1 MYITVILSIF
11 IGLNSAKADSYSCYL
26 CGSSSNG
33 TYKWATSNPNSNSC
47 SKVNKSESEC
57 SGSNSSSNSKKCTD
71 YSYSSCPNTDDYGN
85 TCEAADVGGMKLCTI
100 KGNSSDLVGNNVS
113 KCGDYGSVSD
123 CNSSYLGCNWNYS
136 GNYCEASS
144 SSSSDS
150 NGYGL
155 KYVEC
160 GNSTDIPAGIPKLT
174 SNIINAVKIFVPIL
188 LIIMGMIDFVRAVI
202 AQDEKQMTESRQ
214 RFVRRTIAAV
224 VVFLVIVI
232 VQISFRLLDNLDN
245 TGGNVASCMNCFI
258 NYKCNKG
265 ATNTVTTT
273 KGDNKLICANYTS
286 AGTCPTVDQKGNL
299 CEWNKSTNKCV
310 SKGAAKSCS
319 SFTTKDTCSKDDY
332 GYSCT
337 WDSSISI
344 CVRGDKTGKYC
355 ADYDYNSCPEET
367 GDDYGYNCVKTYSG
381 GKPVCMSSDRKNV
394 TE

>member
-1 MYITVILSIF
+1 MKKVFMYITVILSIF

-144 SSSSDS
+144 SSSSDP

-160 GNSTDIPAGIPKLT
+160 GNSTGIPAGIPKLT

-258 NYKCNKG
+258 NYKCN
-265 ATNTVTTT
+265 
-273 KGDNKLICANYTS
+273 
-286 AGTCPTVDQKGNL
+286 
-299 CEWNKSTNKCV
+299 
-310 SKGAAKSCS
+310 
-319 SFTTKDTCSKDDY
+319 
-332 GYSCT
+332 
-337 WDSSISI
+337 
-344 CVRGDKTGKYC
+344 R
-355 ADYDYNSCPEET
+355 
-367 GDDYGYNCVKTYSG
+367 
-381 GKPVCMSSDRKNV
+381 
-394 TE
+394 